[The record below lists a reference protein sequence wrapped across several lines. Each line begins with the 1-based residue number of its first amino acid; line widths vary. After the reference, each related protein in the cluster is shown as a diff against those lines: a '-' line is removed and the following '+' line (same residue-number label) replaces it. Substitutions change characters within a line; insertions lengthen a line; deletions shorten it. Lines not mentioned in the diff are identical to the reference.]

1 MLDGFAN
8 APMPLYRRFDFLMI
22 VVQLFFSFIIVARLI
37 HATQIGQMN
46 AGKYRCDPPT
56 RPP

>member
-22 VVQLFFSFIIVARLI
+22 VVQLFSFSSRSSSS
-37 HATQIGQMN
+37 Q
-46 AGKYRCDPPT
+46 D
-56 RPP
+56 